1 MRATVPEA
9 KKAVIRLYESKIG
22 FAPSKKD
29 IKIEEITDDTISC
42 DIKGKKV
49 EFTYVVCVAVC
60 EK

>member
-9 KKAVIRLYESKIG
+9 KKAVIRMYENKIG

-29 IKIEEITDDTISC
+29 IKIDDISDYVIYC

-49 EFTYVVCVAVC
+49 NFSYLVSIEVS
-60 EK
+60 EI

>member
-9 KKAVIRLYESKIG
+9 KKAVIRMYETKIG

-29 IKIEEITDDTISC
+29 IKIEDITDDTIHC

-49 EFTYVVCVAVC
+49 DFSYFVSVVVC